1 MLACTVSV
9 AAHAV
14 SLQPAEQCSS
24 PDTLCNG
31 LQVGAKV
38 MLGDRPVRVT
48 LARCWAALSR
58 WSRIRFIFS
67 LLWGGLTMG
76 GEDLKAQVEQM
87 KASPSLGLAEVL
99 LSAVQMLR
107 VRMVAWR
114 RPVRCNHPHRIQVLR
129 MRPLEAWAPF
139 VSCCKHGTPLIVP
152 MVSLQNHKVSIGNV
166 LQDSDVLTEAL
177 KEFADEFP
185 QLMRPLIEERDEYMV
200 FLLRTL
206 AIRWSTLSLPL
217 AVLLHASCCPSYRG
231 IQDLK

>member
-1 MLACTVSV
+1 MLAWCWPALSQWPRMR
-9 AAHAV
+9 
-14 SLQPAEQCSS
+14 SLQPAEQCSG

-99 LSAVQMLR
+99 LSAVQLLR
-107 VRMVAWR
+107 VRMVA
-114 RPVRCNHPHRIQVLR
+114 
-129 MRPLEAWAPF
+129 
-139 VSCCKHGTPLIVP
+139 
-152 MVSLQNHKVSIGNV
+152 
-166 LQDSDVLTEAL
+166 
-177 KEFADEFP
+177 
-185 QLMRPLIEERDEYMV
+185 
-200 FLLRTL
+200 
-206 AIRWSTLSLPL
+206 
-217 AVLLHASCCPSYRG
+217 
-231 IQDLK
+231 